1 MGVRVT
7 WSPGSH
13 SRGSARWPVPRQPSW
28 VPSPQRVSSRGRR
41 GPRGRARGGVQG
53 GTPLASDASPTPAP
67 WHRGAYGEVSFLEA
81 GRCQAAG
88 LQGFSRCRD
97 PWTGRPRQGEGASG
111 RAPRDLLGRPA
122 GVRPSARLPAG
133 VPPPSPGPPS
143 ATHRFPGCS
152 RAARW
157 TRSAPPPRPP
167 EALLPPR
174 GPRAQPPP
182 GARPRSA
189 SPCAATRPGRWG
201 GGRGRALRVAELS
214 AAPPPGAGANPCARA
229 LASRSSPRTVSVMNS
244 QVHPHGGV
252 GLLFKPV
259 PLFSI
264 LVSRADSPVL
274 YSFIFFIPRVLHRL
288 SIRLPP
294 HPHPTHLLV

>member
-1 MGVRVT
+1 MSPGHLAVT
-7 WSPGSH
+7 RAGPRGGLSPGSH
-13 SRGSARWPVPRQPSW
+13 LGCPHRSEFRPAAAGDRVAGRAAACREEPPSHRTQAPLQHRGTGERTGRSAFWRRGAVRPRVCRGSQGAGTPGPGVP
-28 VPSPQRVSSRGRR
+28 GT
-41 GPRGRARGGVQG
+41 ARGL
-53 GTPLASDASPTPAP
+53 LAAHPGIS
-67 WHRGAYGEVSFLEA
+67 
-81 GRCQAAG
+81 
-88 LQGFSRCRD
+88 
-97 PWTGRPRQGEGASG
+97 
-111 RAPRDLLGRPA
+111 LGRPA

-201 GGRGRALRVAELS
+201 GRGRALRVAELS
-214 AAPPPGAGANPCARA
+214 ASPPPGAGANPCARA